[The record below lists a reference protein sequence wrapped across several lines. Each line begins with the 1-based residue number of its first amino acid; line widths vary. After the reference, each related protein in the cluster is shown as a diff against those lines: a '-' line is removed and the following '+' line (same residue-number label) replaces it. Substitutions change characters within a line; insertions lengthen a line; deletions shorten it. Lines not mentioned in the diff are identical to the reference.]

1 MTTAGN
7 PGAQKWIVG
16 LDLRERSPGAL
27 RFGAWMAATGGDRI
41 VALHVLEDD
50 ELHVALRWHH
60 LDEVLAGARKA
71 AETAI
76 DAAGVRASLD
86 AVDVLQGK
94 TAEDALVAARE
105 AQGATGIVIGR
116 NAPREGVRAVRLGR
130 VARRVLRALPAPVVV
145 VPPDLDVASIGKG
158 PVLLGCD
165 LDDAGDTASSFA
177 RDFAQRFGR
186 AVELVHIAPVPDAH
200 GSQYLPLDT
209 IAKIHEEHTRVAELR
224 LAGWAAGHGL
234 DAAARTVRLGSVSDG
249 LVELARER
257 DALAI
262 VLGSRRL
269 STIERWLINSSGSDV
284 ASHATCPVAVV
295 PPA

>member
-16 LDLRERSPGAL
+16 LDLRERSQGAL
-27 RFGAWMAATGGDRI
+27 RFGAWMAANGGDRL

-50 ELHVALRWHH
+50 ELLVALRWHH
-60 LDEVLAGARKA
+60 LDEVLAGARTA

-94 TAEDALVAARE
+94 TAEEALVAARE
-105 AQGATGIVIGR
+105 AQGAAGIVIGR
-116 NAPREGVRAVRLGR
+116 NAPRDGVRAVRLGR
-130 VARRVLRALPAPVVV
+130 VARKILRALPAPVVV

-158 PVLLGCD
+158 PVLLACD
-165 LDDAGDTASSFA
+165 LDDEGDTTAAFA
-177 RDFAQRFGR
+177 RGFAQRFAR
-186 AVELVHIAPVPDAH
+186 TIELVHIAAVPDAH
-200 GSQYLPLDT
+200 GSQYLPVET
-209 IAKIHEEHTRVAELR
+209 VTKIRDEHTHIAEQR
-224 LAGWAAGHGL
+224 LAIWAASHGL
-234 DAAARTVRLGSVSDG
+234 DAATRTVRLGNISDG

-269 STIERWLINSSGSDV
+269 STIERWLITSAGSEL